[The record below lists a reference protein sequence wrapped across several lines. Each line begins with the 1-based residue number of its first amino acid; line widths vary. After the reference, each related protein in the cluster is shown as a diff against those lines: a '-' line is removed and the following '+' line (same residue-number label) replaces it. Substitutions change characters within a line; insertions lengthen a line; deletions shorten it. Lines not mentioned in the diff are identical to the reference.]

1 MHLHIAEQMITALDE
16 RSLDNGRLHTDLRQ
30 NLPAFYLGNIAPD
43 FQILCKLPRIES
55 HFYPIPPAADD
66 DAFGTM
72 LAKYPDLHRAAHL
85 PQEHAV
91 FIAAYGAHL
100 LLDLI
105 WFQDILIPYFLK
117 PKFLEDRAHRTFVH
131 FTVLAYLDQLAYD
144 SLSPTVGT
152 LLASSIPKDWLPFA
166 ENDDLIQWRDLVA
179 NQLQPGGETE
189 TITIFSGRLH
199 MSPEAFAANLHDA
212 DWMETNI
219 FNVIPMDAIQ
229 TILKTAVPR
238 SIQLLSDYL
247 YPIG

>member
-16 RSLDNGRLHTDLRQ
+16 RSIDNGRLHTDLYQ

-43 FQILCKLPRIES
+43 FQILCNLPRSES

-66 DAFGTM
+66 DAFGNM
-72 LAKYPDLHRAAHL
+72 LAKYPGLHRVTSL
-85 PQEHAV
+85 PREHAV

-105 WFQDILIPYFLK
+105 WFHKILVPYFIK
-117 PKFLEDRAHRTFVH
+117 PKFLKDRAHRTFLH

-152 LLASSIPKDWLPFA
+152 LLSSSIPKEWLPFA
-166 ENDDLIQWRDLVA
+166 ENDDLIQWRDMVA
-179 NQLQPGGETE
+179 NQLLPGGETE
-189 TITIFSGRLH
+189 TVAIFSGRLH
-199 MSPEAFAANLHDA
+199 MSSEAFAANLQD
-212 DWMETNI
+212 DTWMETNI
-219 FNVIPMDAIQ
+219 FSIIPTDTIQ
-229 TILKTAVPR
+229 AILKTAVPR

-247 YPIG
+247 YPI